1 MLSFDIRAIES
12 QAQPVDGSLDAD
24 DAIWET
30 DDTRPSGA
38 IHVTGRLSSAGHGRY
53 YFTGHLSGTATVAC
67 RRCLV
72 DVACDVEDDMTALFA
87 EPGLDE
93 SGEDDVFPVSTASL
107 TVDLRPAVRE
117 AWLLAVPAFVVCRE
131 ECRGLCPSCG
141 VDRNEVA
148 CSCAAG
154 RSDPRW
160 EMLRAVRD
168 TAS

>member
-1 MLSFDIRAIES
+1 MLSFDIRTIES
-12 QAQPVDGSLDAD
+12 QAQPVDGVLDAH

-38 IHVTGRLSSAGHGRY
+38 IHVTGRLSAAGHGRY
-53 YFTGHLSGTATVAC
+53 YFTGHLSGEAVVAC

-72 DVACDVEDDMTALFA
+72 DVAAGVEDDMTALFA

-93 SGEDDVFPVSTASL
+93 SEEDDVFPVATASL

-117 AWLLAVPAFVVCRE
+117 AWLLAVPGFVVCRE

-148 CSCAAG
+148 CTCAAE
-154 RSDPRW
+154 RADPRW
-160 EMLRAVRD
+160 DSLRSTRSSV
-168 TAS
+168 S

>member
-12 QAQPVDGSLDAD
+12 QAQPVDGSLDAN

-30 DDTRPSGA
+30 DDTRPSGP
-38 IHVTGRLSSAGHGRY
+38 IRVTGRLSCAGAGRY
-53 YFTGHLSGTATVAC
+53 YFTGHLSGTATEAC

-72 DVACDVEDDMTALFA
+72 DVACHVEDDMTALFA

-93 SGEDDVFPVSTASL
+93 SEEDDVFPVSAASL

-160 EMLRAVRD
+160 GALRAVRD
-168 TAS
+168 SAS